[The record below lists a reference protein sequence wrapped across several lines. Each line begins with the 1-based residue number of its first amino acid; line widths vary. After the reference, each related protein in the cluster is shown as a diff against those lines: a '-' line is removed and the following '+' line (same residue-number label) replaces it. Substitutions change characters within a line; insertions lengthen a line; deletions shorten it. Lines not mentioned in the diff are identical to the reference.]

1 MLKIGIAG
9 GIGSG
14 KSVVANI
21 LQQMGFPVYDSDSR
35 AKALTQTNADIRQQL
50 TAMFGDNLFKN
61 NVLNKKALSQLIF
74 SSDTNLK
81 AVNAIIHPVVVGDF
95 ATWTTRQNAAAVFLE
110 SAILMESGLY
120 QKMDKI
126 ILVTAPEKLRIDRV
140 MKRSQLSEKEI
151 QQRMQMQKT
160 EEALAEKAD
169 FVILNDEKH
178 LLIPQ
183 VRSILQKLL
192 II

>member
-74 SSDTNLK
+74 SSDKNLK

-126 ILVTAPEKLRIDRV
+126 ILVTTPEKLRIDRV

-160 EEALAEKAD
+160 EETLADKAD

-183 VRSILQKLL
+183 VHSILQKLL

>member
-1 MLKIGIAG
+1 MLKIGITG

-50 TAMFGDNLFKN
+50 TAMFGDNLFKYN
-61 NVLNKKALSQLIF
+61 ILDKKALSQLIF
-74 SSDTNLK
+74 SSDKNLK

-126 ILVTAPEKLRIDRV
+126 ILVTTPEKLRIDRV
-140 MKRSQLSEKEI
+140 MKRS
-151 QQRMQMQKT
+151 
-160 EEALAEKAD
+160 
-169 FVILNDEKH
+169 
-178 LLIPQ
+178 
-183 VRSILQKLL
+183 
-192 II
+192 

>member
-1 MLKIGIAG
+1 MLKIGITG

-50 TAMFGDNLFKN
+50 TAMFGDNLFKDN
-61 NVLNKKALSQLIF
+61 ILDKKALSQLIF
-74 SSDTNLK
+74 SSDINLK

-126 ILVTAPEKLRIDRV
+126 ILVTTPEKLRIDRV

-151 QQRMQMQKT
+151 RQRMQMQKG

-183 VRSILQKLL
+183 VHSILQKLL

>member
-61 NVLNKKALSQLIF
+61 NVLDKKALSQLIF

>member
-1 MLKIGIAG
+1 MLKIGITG

-61 NVLNKKALSQLIF
+61 NVLDKKALSQLIF
-74 SSDTNLK
+74 SSDKNLK

-126 ILVTAPEKLRIDRV
+126 ILVTTPEKLRIDRV

-160 EEALAEKAD
+160 EETLADKAD

-183 VRSILQKLL
+183 VHSILQKLL

>member
-1 MLKIGIAG
+1 MLKIGITG

-50 TAMFGDNLFKN
+50 TAMFGDNLFKDN
-61 NVLNKKALSQLIF
+61 ILDKKALSQLIF
-74 SSDTNLK
+74 SSDKNLK

-183 VRSILQKLL
+183 VHSILQKLL

>member
-1 MLKIGIAG
+1 MLKIGITG

-35 AKALTQTNADIRQQL
+35 SKALTQTNADIRQQL
-50 TAMFGDNLFKN
+50 TAMFGDNLFKYN
-61 NVLNKKALSQLIF
+61 ILDKKALSQLIF
-74 SSDTNLK
+74 SSDKNLK

-126 ILVTAPEKLRIDRV
+126 ILVTTPEKLRIDRV

-160 EEALAEKAD
+160 EETLADKAD

-183 VRSILQKLL
+183 VHSILQKLL

>member
-1 MLKIGIAG
+1 
-9 GIGSG
+9 
-14 KSVVANI
+14 
-21 LQQMGFPVYDSDSR
+21 
-35 AKALTQTNADIRQQL
+35 
-50 TAMFGDNLFKN
+50 MFGDNLFKYN
-61 NVLNKKALSQLIF
+61 ILDKKALSQLIF
-74 SSDTNLK
+74 SSDKNLK

-126 ILVTAPEKLRIDRV
+126 ILVTTPEKLRIDRV

-160 EEALAEKAD
+160 EETLADKAD

-183 VRSILQKLL
+183 VHSILQKLL

>member
-1 MLKIGIAG
+1 MLKIGITG

-50 TAMFGDNLFKN
+50 TAMFGDNLFKYN
-61 NVLNKKALSQLIF
+61 ILDKKALSQLIF
-74 SSDTNLK
+74 SSDKNLK

-110 SAILMESGLY
+110 SAILMESGLF

-126 ILVTAPEKLRIDRV
+126 ILVTTPEKLRIDRV

-160 EEALAEKAD
+160 EETLADKAD

-183 VRSILQKLL
+183 VHSILQKLL

>member
-1 MLKIGIAG
+1 MLKIGITG

-50 TAMFGDNLFKN
+50 TAMFGDNLFKDN
-61 NVLNKKALSQLIF
+61 ILDKKALSQLIF
-74 SSDTNLK
+74 SSDKNLK

-126 ILVTAPEKLRIDRV
+126 ILVTTPEKLRIDRV

-160 EEALAEKAD
+160 EETLADKAD

-183 VRSILQKLL
+183 VHSILQKLL

>member
-1 MLKIGIAG
+1 
-9 GIGSG
+9 
-14 KSVVANI
+14 
-21 LQQMGFPVYDSDSR
+21 
-35 AKALTQTNADIRQQL
+35 
-50 TAMFGDNLFKN
+50 MFGDNLFKDN
-61 NVLNKKALSQLIF
+61 ILDKKALSQLIF
-74 SSDTNLK
+74 SSDKNLK

-140 MKRSQLSEKEI
+140 MKRSQLSEIEI

-160 EEALAEKAD
+160 EETLADKAD

>member
-1 MLKIGIAG
+1 MLKIGITG

-50 TAMFGDNLFKN
+50 TAMFGDNLFKDN
-61 NVLNKKALSQLIF
+61 ILDKKALSQLIF
-74 SSDTNLK
+74 SSDKNLK

>member
-61 NVLNKKALSQLIF
+61 NVLDKKALSQLIF

-183 VRSILQKLL
+183 VHSILQKLL

>member
-126 ILVTAPEKLRIDRV
+126 ILVTTPEKLRIDRV

-160 EEALAEKAD
+160 EETLADKAD

-183 VRSILQKLL
+183 VHSILQKLL

>member
-1 MLKIGIAG
+1 MLKIGITG

-50 TAMFGDNLFKN
+50 TAMFGDNLFKYN
-61 NVLNKKALSQLIF
+61 ILDKKALSQLIF
-74 SSDTNLK
+74 SSDKNLK

-126 ILVTAPEKLRIDRV
+126 ILVTTPEKLRIDRV
-140 MKRSQLSEKEI
+140 MKRSQLSEIEI
-151 QQRMQMQKT
+151 QQRMQMQKG

-183 VRSILQKLL
+183 VHSILQKLL

>member
-1 MLKIGIAG
+1 MLKIGITG

-50 TAMFGDNLFKN
+50 TAMFGDNLFKYN
-61 NVLNKKALSQLIF
+61 ILDKKALSQLIF
-74 SSDTNLK
+74 SSDKNLK

-126 ILVTAPEKLRIDRV
+126 ILVTTPEKLRIDRV
-140 MKRSQLSEKEI
+140 IKRCQLSDKEI

-160 EEALAEKAD
+160 EETLADKAD

-183 VRSILQKLL
+183 VHSILQKLL

>member
-61 NVLNKKALSQLIF
+61 NVLDKKALSQLIF

-126 ILVTAPEKLRIDRV
+126 ILVTTPEKLRIDRV

-160 EEALAEKAD
+160 EETLADKAD

-183 VRSILQKLL
+183 VHSILQKLL

>member
-1 MLKIGIAG
+1 MLKIGITG

-50 TAMFGDNLFKN
+50 TAMFGDNLFKYN
-61 NVLNKKALSQLIF
+61 ILDKKALSQLIF
-74 SSDTNLK
+74 SSDKNLK

-160 EEALAEKAD
+160 EETLADKAD

-183 VRSILQKLL
+183 VHSILQKLL

>member
-50 TAMFGDNLFKN
+50 TAMFGDNLFKYN
-61 NVLNKKALSQLIF
+61 ILDKKALSQLIF
-74 SSDTNLK
+74 SSDKNLK

-160 EEALAEKAD
+160 EETLADKAD

-183 VRSILQKLL
+183 VHSILQKLL

>member
-1 MLKIGIAG
+1 MLKIGITG

-50 TAMFGDNLFKN
+50 TAMFGDNLFKYN
-61 NVLNKKALSQLIF
+61 ILDKKALSQLIF
-74 SSDTNLK
+74 SSDKNLK

-126 ILVTAPEKLRIDRV
+126 ILVTTPEKLRIDRV

-160 EEALAEKAD
+160 EETLADKAD

-183 VRSILQKLL
+183 VHSILQKLL

>member
-1 MLKIGIAG
+1 MLKIGITG

-21 LQQMGFPVYDSDSR
+21 LQQMGFPVYDFDSR

-50 TAMFGDNLFKN
+50 TAMFGDNLFKYN
-61 NVLNKKALSQLIF
+61 ILDKKALSQLIF
-74 SSDTNLK
+74 SSDKNLK

-126 ILVTAPEKLRIDRV
+126 ILVTTPEKLRIDRV

-160 EEALAEKAD
+160 EETLADKAD

-183 VRSILQKLL
+183 VHSILQKLL

>member
-1 MLKIGIAG
+1 MLKIGITG

-50 TAMFGDNLFKN
+50 TAMFGDNLFKYN
-61 NVLNKKALSQLIF
+61 ILDKKALSQLIF
-74 SSDTNLK
+74 SSDKNLK

>member
-1 MLKIGIAG
+1 MLKIGITG

-50 TAMFGDNLFKN
+50 TAMFGDNLFKYN
-61 NVLNKKALSQLIF
+61 ILDKKALSQLIF
-74 SSDTNLK
+74 SSDKNLK

-126 ILVTAPEKLRIDRV
+126 ILVTTPEKLRIDRV

-160 EEALAEKAD
+160 EETLADKAD

>member
-1 MLKIGIAG
+1 MLKIGITG

-50 TAMFGDNLFKN
+50 TAMFGDNLFKDN
-61 NVLNKKALSQLIF
+61 ILDKKALSQLIF
-74 SSDTNLK
+74 SSDKNLK

-160 EEALAEKAD
+160 EETLADKAD

-183 VRSILQKLL
+183 VHSILQKLL

>member
-1 MLKIGIAG
+1 MLKIGITG

-50 TAMFGDNLFKN
+50 TAMFGDNLFKDN
-61 NVLNKKALSQLIF
+61 ILDKKALSQLIF
-74 SSDTNLK
+74 SSDINLK

-151 QQRMQMQKT
+151 RQRMQMQKG

-183 VRSILQKLL
+183 VHSILQKLL

>member
-1 MLKIGIAG
+1 MLKIGITG

-50 TAMFGDNLFKN
+50 TAMFGDNLFKDN
-61 NVLNKKALSQLIF
+61 ILDKKALSQLIF
-74 SSDTNLK
+74 SSDKNLK

-151 QQRMQMQKT
+151 RQRMQMQKG

-183 VRSILQKLL
+183 VHSILQKLL

>member
-1 MLKIGIAG
+1 MLKIGITG

-50 TAMFGDNLFKN
+50 TAMFGDNLFKYN
-61 NVLNKKALSQLIF
+61 ILDKKALSQLIF
-74 SSDTNLK
+74 SSDKNLK

-140 MKRSQLSEKEI
+140 MKRSQLSEIEI
-151 QQRMQMQKT
+151 QQRMQMQKG

>member
-1 MLKIGIAG
+1 MLKIGITG

-50 TAMFGDNLFKN
+50 TAMFGDNLFKDN
-61 NVLNKKALSQLIF
+61 ILDKKALSQLIF
-74 SSDTNLK
+74 SSDINLK

-151 QQRMQMQKT
+151 RQRMQMQKG

>member
-1 MLKIGIAG
+1 MLKIGITG

-21 LQQMGFPVYDSDSR
+21 LQQMGFPVYNSDSR

-50 TAMFGDNLFKN
+50 TAMFGDNLFKYN
-61 NVLNKKALSQLIF
+61 ILDKKALSQLIF
-74 SSDTNLK
+74 SSDKNLK

-126 ILVTAPEKLRIDRV
+126 ILVTTPEKLRIDRV

-160 EEALAEKAD
+160 EETLADKAD

-183 VRSILQKLL
+183 VHSILQKLL

>member
-1 MLKIGIAG
+1 MLKIGITG

-50 TAMFGDNLFKN
+50 TAMFGDNLFKYN
-61 NVLNKKALSQLIF
+61 ILDKKALSQLIF
-74 SSDTNLK
+74 SSDKNLK

-140 MKRSQLSEKEI
+140 MKRSQLSEIEI
-151 QQRMQMQKT
+151 QQRMQMQKG

-183 VRSILQKLL
+183 VHSILQKLL

>member
-1 MLKIGIAG
+1 MLKIGITG
-9 GIGSG
+9 RIGSG

-50 TAMFGDNLFKN
+50 TAMFGDNLFKDN
-61 NVLNKKALSQLIF
+61 ILDKKALSQLIF
-74 SSDTNLK
+74 SSDKNLK

-95 ATWTTRQNAAAVFLE
+95 ATWTTRQHAAAVFLE

-140 MKRSQLSEKEI
+140 MKRSQLSEIEI
-151 QQRMQMQKT
+151 QQRMQMQKG

-183 VRSILQKLL
+183 VHSILQKLL

>member
-50 TAMFGDNLFKN
+50 TAMFGDNLFKDN
-61 NVLNKKALSQLIF
+61 ILDKKALSQLIF
-74 SSDTNLK
+74 SSDKNLK

>member
-1 MLKIGIAG
+1 MLKIGITG

-50 TAMFGDNLFKN
+50 TAMFGDNLFKYN
-61 NVLNKKALSQLIF
+61 ILDKKALSQLIF
-74 SSDTNLK
+74 SSDKNLK

-126 ILVTAPEKLRIDRV
+126 ILVTTPEKLRIDRV

-151 QQRMQMQKT
+151 RQRMQMQKG

-183 VRSILQKLL
+183 VHSILQKLL

>member
-1 MLKIGIAG
+1 MLKIGITG

-50 TAMFGDNLFKN
+50 TAMFGDNLFKYN
-61 NVLNKKALSQLIF
+61 ILDKKALSQLIF
-74 SSDTNLK
+74 SSDKNLK

-183 VRSILQKLL
+183 VHSILQKLL

>member
-1 MLKIGIAG
+1 MLKIGITG

-50 TAMFGDNLFKN
+50 TAMFGDNLFKDN
-61 NVLNKKALSQLIF
+61 ILDKKALSQLIF
-74 SSDTNLK
+74 SSDKNLK

-140 MKRSQLSEKEI
+140 MKRSQLSEIEI
-151 QQRMQMQKT
+151 QQRMQMQKG

-183 VRSILQKLL
+183 VHSILQKLL

>member
-1 MLKIGIAG
+1 MLKIGITG

-61 NVLNKKALSQLIF
+61 NVLDKKALSQLIF

-183 VRSILQKLL
+183 VHSILQKLL